1 MNSSEQPRKDIMTN
15 LDTPHPA
22 FTPTGQLHFG
32 VNVVG
37 PAAELS
43 FDELRTIA
51 QTAERGVFSL
61 LSLDERY
68 WLRSDPGPV
77 AATDPA
83 GSNDVTTLLSALTA
97 VTSHIGVVV
106 AAAPDYDAPGDLTAR
121 IASLDQLS
129 GGRAAWHIL
138 ADGAVYGES
147 PEEDAGEP
155 SGRHALIEATQRAWS
170 APQAAE
176 PTGPVETLGAFER
189 DGQLYSVGL
198 GALRQPVSPRAP
210 LVMHDA
216 GSPQESATAAA
227 YADIVVTPPAS
238 LEEALAVR
246 RTISASLES
255 AGRGADH
262 VRILQAA
269 TFILAPTHEE
279 AAEKAAWMR
288 EQLPESVLDAKAFVG
303 SYHEVA
309 EQLLDFSRTGA
320 VDGFMVMPWLFE
332 DELTRIVNHLI
343 PELQSRGA
351 YPQDYAANTLRGN
364 LVLPQRLP
372 GAATDARHTLP
383 VIEVGELDDVR
394 LDLDL
399 RMELIVQKL

>member
-1 MNSSEQPRKDIMTN
+1 MSN
-15 LDTPHPA
+15 LDTSHPA

-32 VNVVG
+32 VNVLG

-51 QTAERGVFSL
+51 QTAERGLFSL
-61 LSLDERY
+61 LTLDERY
-68 WLRSDPGPV
+68 WLRSDPGTV

-106 AAAPDYDAPGDLTAR
+106 AAAPDYDEPGDLTAR

-147 PEEDAGEP
+147 PLEQDAGEP
-155 SGRHALIEATQRAWS
+155 SGRHALIAATQRAWS
-170 APQAAE
+170 TPQETE
-176 PTGPVETLGAFER
+176 PPGPVETLGAFER

-198 GALRQPVSPRAP
+198 GALRQPVTRRGPV
-210 LVMHDA
+210 VMHDA
-216 GSPQESATAAA
+216 GSPHDSATAAA
-227 YADIVVTPPAS
+227 YAEVILTPPAS

-246 RTISASLES
+246 RTLSASIQA
-255 AGRGADH
+255 AGRSADH

-279 AAEKAAWMR
+279 AVEKELWMR

-303 SYHEVA
+303 SYRAVA

-332 DELTRIVNHLI
+332 DELTGIVNHLI
-343 PELQSRGA
+343 PELQRRGA
-351 YPQDYAANTLRGN
+351 YPLDYTASTLRGH
-364 LVLPQRLP
+364 LALPQRLP
-372 GAATDARHTLP
+372 GTATDARHTLP
-383 VIEVGELDDVR
+383 VIEVGELEDVR

-399 RMELIVQKL
+399 RMELIVQKLQL